1 MTMTKNQL
9 RLAAAVLALSLGAVP
24 VLGNAAD
31 NTTDSQPTAAERAH
45 MNALSQQLGDDNAQ
59 ARPEQTADLFG
70 PSDEEKAARA
80 AAAQHEQA
88 QDANIATLNQ
98 RASDIDDQLRK
109 LTGQIEVLNHRLDEM
124 DQRIDRMKK
133 DFDYKLC
140 TMSAQQLG
148 PAGQANAIPCG
159 GGGSAMPPA
168 ASAPPMQQQG
178 DAAPPTGVTHLAPPP
193 GVLGTLSPQDAA
205 APPPPPAD
213 VPPQPQLASNDTH
226 MQFQAAMNMLAKQ
239 QYDAASASLQTFV
252 ATNPKAP
259 DAPDAFYWIGS
270 VAYLQKDFPSAAHAF
285 AEVVKKYP
293 TSQKGAD
300 SMLKLGQSF
309 IAMNQKE
316 EGCTALRAL
325 PAKYPNATKMVLGQA
340 EAVRKSGGCKR

>member
-9 RLAAAVLALSLGAVP
+9 RLAAAALAFSLGTVP
-24 VLGNAAD
+24 TLGSAAD
-31 NTTDSQPTAAERAH
+31 NLTAAERAH
-45 MNALSQQLGDDNAQ
+45 MNALAQQLGDDNTQ
-59 ARPEQTADLFG
+59 TQSVQTADLFG
-70 PSDEEKAARA
+70 PSDADKAAAA

-98 RASDIDDQLRK
+98 RADGLEDQIRK

-148 PAGQANAIPCG
+148 ATPGQPTAIPCG
-159 GGGSAMPPA
+159 GGGAMPPA
-168 ASAPPMQQQG
+168 ASMPPMQQG
-178 DAAPPTGVTHLAPPP
+178 NATPPTGVTHLASPP

-205 APPPPPAD
+205 MAPQPADAAPQPPA
-213 VPPQPQLASNDTH
+213 QLASNDTH
-226 MQFQAAMNMLAKQ
+226 MQFQAAMNLLAKQ

-252 ATNPKAP
+252 TANPKAP
-259 DAPDAFYWIGS
+259 EAPDAYYWIGS

-293 TSQKGAD
+293 TSSKGPE

-309 IAMNQKE
+309 IAMNQKD

-325 PAKYPNATKMVLGQA
+325 PSRYPNATKMVLGQA
-340 EAVRKSGGCKR
+340 EAVRKSGGCRR